1 MDNSGDAQNPMFLV
15 ALLHQTFP
23 QFAERDPKGALKQQD
38 ANEAWLSLAQYL
50 NMMKVKIYYYTGAYD
65 STNIQG
71 QKNSTSLISE
81 LMGIKFKTVTKIA
94 EDGVDEAPKVETS
107 EELSLSVSQSFL

>member
-23 QFAERDPKGALKQQD
+23 QFAERDAKGGLKQQD

-50 NMMKVKIYYYTGAYD
+50 NMMKVGNRGYDLEQICDPGFRVLNAY
-65 STNIQG
+65 
-71 QKNSTSLISE
+71 
-81 LMGIKFKTVTKIA
+81 
-94 EDGVDEAPKVETS
+94 
-107 EELSLSVSQSFL
+107 

>member
-1 MDNSGDAQNPMFLV
+1 MIKMDNSGDAQNPMFLV

-50 NMMKVKIYYYTGAYD
+50 NMMKARK
-65 STNIQG
+65 
-71 QKNSTSLISE
+71 KNSIFHSI
-81 LMGIKFKTVTKIA
+81 
-94 EDGVDEAPKVETS
+94 
-107 EELSLSVSQSFL
+107 

>member
-50 NMMKVKIYYYTGAYD
+50 NMMKVREISFTIILYKIFRA
-65 STNIQG
+65 
-71 QKNSTSLISE
+71 KR
-81 LMGIKFKTVTKIA
+81 IA
-94 EDGVDEAPKVETS
+94 QV
-107 EELSLSVSQSFL
+107 

>member
-50 NMMKVKIYYYTGAYD
+50 NMMKVRLKFYL
-65 STNIQG
+65 QFF
-71 QKNSTSLISE
+71 
-81 LMGIKFKTVTKIA
+81 IKYL
-94 EDGVDEAPKVETS
+94 GPKEQHKS
-107 EELSLSVSQSFL
+107 DL

>member
-50 NMMKVKIYYYTGAYD
+50 NMMKVR
-65 STNIQG
+65 
-71 QKNSTSLISE
+71 QKNLFII
-81 LMGIKFKTVTKIA
+81 LYKIFRA
-94 EDGVDEAPKVETS
+94 KRIAQV
-107 EELSLSVSQSFL
+107 

>member
-50 NMMKVKIYYYTGAYD
+50 NMMKVKI
-65 STNIQG
+65 
-71 QKNSTSLISE
+71 
-81 LMGIKFKTVTKIA
+81 
-94 EDGVDEAPKVETS
+94 
-107 EELSLSVSQSFL
+107 

>member
-50 NMMKVKIYYYTGAYD
+50 NMMKVRQKILFFILY
-65 STNIQG
+65 
-71 QKNSTSLISE
+71 
-81 LMGIKFKTVTKIA
+81 KIFRA
-94 EDGVDEAPKVETS
+94 KRIAQV
-107 EELSLSVSQSFL
+107 

>member
-50 NMMKVKIYYYTGAYD
+50 NMMKVR
-65 STNIQG
+65 
-71 QKNSTSLISE
+71 QKNSIYNSLKWVASSGWSFGPSSAWDSKESMTIR
-81 LMGIKFKTVTKIA
+81 KTHPTLYEIFRAKRIA
-94 EDGVDEAPKVETS
+94 QV
-107 EELSLSVSQSFL
+107 

>member
-50 NMMKVKIYYYTGAYD
+50 NMMKVR
-65 STNIQG
+65 
-71 QKNSTSLISE
+71 E
-81 LMGIKFKTVTKIA
+81 KFYFQFYMKYL
-94 EDGVDEAPKVETS
+94 GPKE
-107 EELSLSVSQSFL
+107 

>member
-50 NMMKVKIYYYTGAYD
+50 NMMKVRGYTD
-65 STNIQG
+65 NIAD
-71 QKNSTSLISE
+71 TYHMLHME
-81 LMGIKFKTVTKIA
+81 L
-94 EDGVDEAPKVETS
+94 
-107 EELSLSVSQSFL
+107 

>member
-50 NMMKVKIYYYTGAYD
+50 NMMKVREINLLSFTTIPYEIFRAKR
-65 STNIQG
+65 
-71 QKNSTSLISE
+71 
-81 LMGIKFKTVTKIA
+81 IA
-94 EDGVDEAPKVETS
+94 QV
-107 EELSLSVSQSFL
+107 

>member
-38 ANEAWLSLAQYL
+38 ANEAWLALAQYL
-50 NMMKVKIYYYTGAYD
+50 NMMKVHI
-65 STNIQG
+65 
-71 QKNSTSLISE
+71 
-81 LMGIKFKTVTKIA
+81 
-94 EDGVDEAPKVETS
+94 
-107 EELSLSVSQSFL
+107 LSVQRPIKTGTKRNKPV